1 MNVTIGIAVLSVM
14 ITVIAFFVGFMWVSV
29 GHLVGEVSGT
39 IGFLKG
45 TSDRIRRERIGR
57 KKGEKPKLELVLRE
71 KAELAEDEKT
81 KLEKKIRRVFVVC
94 VLAVCGLL
102 LLLTGIGDYQV
113 EWVVGGGWVIF
124 VIGMIVLS
132 YGAIVSMRMWGD
144 YAELS
149 RLRESSLRES
159 VLR

>member
-45 TSDRIRRERIGR
+45 TADRIRRERIGR
-57 KKGEKPKLELVLRE
+57 KKGEKPKLEVVLRK

-81 KLEKKIRRVFVVC
+81 KLEKKIRCVFVVC
-94 VLAVCGLL
+94 VLGVCVLV
-102 LLLTGIGDYQV
+102 LLLTLIGDYQV

-124 VIGMIVLS
+124 GSAVGVLS
-132 YGAIVSMRMWGD
+132 YGTIVSMRMWSD

-149 RLRESSLRES
+149 RLRESSLRDS
-159 VLR
+159 SLR